1 MVENET
7 YQLIEKISTKNSYLS
22 KAKVELKNRD
32 FGLAEKDYIKVLEL
46 DENNVEAHFG
56 LLMCQNKCSDLS
68 ALSEYYL
75 HLYESNVPNSIKA
88 CDIDQKLIEEASEK
102 FYLPDYLEKQ
112 DIIDRFKYEGAF
124 YYDSYYNSRY
134 EDNQNIR
141 KEFDKDDLL
150 KWIRSSSD
158 KTATSF
164 IWNIKDEYERR
175 ITKASEDDK
184 YNATLVSTAYQRFML
199 RTYNELRVE
208 HKHLSDQRE
217 KDYVAFGKIADQSD
231 SIDELEN
238 TITRLTHFTDKPDH
252 TLYIDR
258 CYRRIDVI
266 KDKQKQTEKQQ
277 RIEDLI
283 KEGYDHLDA
292 RRIEQADE
300 SFIKALALDSD
311 NLEAHFGLLICDKG
325 LKNKEELIEF
335 YKNLY
340 FKDVKESIVA
350 CERNDVHINELAQ
363 KNEVEGY
370 LSKEEVFD
378 LYDYSN
384 YSFESVLKSRLEARS
399 LIEDEFKVDK
409 TLSYIV
415 KRDDPECK
423 EFYKEIISAYDE
435 RIDEAR
441 TEDDQN
447 YTTLNTDYQRF
458 LYRAYSN
465 LNVMHEEALDR
476 RRRDFNDA
484 VSLYNSTTDINELK
498 HLISRFADF
507 KGYDRA
513 DQYIGYCQRKI
524 QDLSESES
532 RRRFDEQVDMLL
544 TMGDDFL
551 TEGLFESAN
560 DEYKEVLALDAMNE
574 RALLGSLLVDS
585 RARNIDELEERYV
598 NLYKEDRVEQKKI
611 DVDETM
617 VDRKVAEF
625 AGEEISEEY
634 VRDLYTYNDFYYDS
648 LADIRINEKKLLV
661 DDFKLN
667 NILNRLLETGNSDI
681 KTFYNDVI
689 SVYDKRIA
697 DAVEADEKKK
707 DELISKYAT
716 FVKNKDEILQRQ
728 KREIFEK
735 HAEEIEAYYQE
746 NINIFDRKNL
756 SKKQLE
762 ALIRRFEVYPEYKDA
777 AVYIDQ
783 CRNRIS
789 EIDVADKNALIN
801 SLITQGEN
809 AINKEDFA
817 ASSIIFDRI
826 MKIEESP
833 VAHEG
838 SLLSRYRITSY
849 DELIDYYINKYKD
862 HEPEVLQAF
871 LPDEKHVLK
880 AIDKFYI
887 KDLMDDKYI
896 RSFYDYDL
904 TYESYL
910 NGRLRQEKALNQDL
924 DQDYDITYLLA
935 NDDTELKDTIKELRT
950 YFKKR
955 IAEAKKADEA
965 AIKVIKRNYAIFLK
979 NKDKELRDI
988 YSEFNETGNVPELD
1002 ESTEFQYEE
1011 IDEAAA
1017 PEKEKTAETVV
1028 KETAVNSKPIQE
1040 PVKADAKTKPQPVA
1054 EKPESKSKPALP
1066 SATNKIKKFENRKPA
1081 KPPVEKVKKEPKDRF
1096 IYIVVIVALAFL
1108 GVMGYFAY
1116 DRLIVPAN
1124 TYRQA
1129 EALAEAGQYDEAIE
1143 MFKSLKNYRD
1153 AADKVGETELL
1164 KADKLYAD
1172 GDIAA
1177 ALNIYKNYEDQADN
1191 VTKIKDDLIK
1201 KANVGDTV
1209 IFGEYEQDGLSSDG
1223 REFIEWI
1230 VLDKSDDALFLLS
1243 KYALEMQK
1251 FSLTEDSSYWEI
1263 SFVRS
1268 FLNRRFPDN
1277 AFNNENPSRVM
1288 DTTVFNYRIAN
1299 DDDPYD
1305 EIVSVDWS
1313 VQDMMPY
1320 ETVDKLFLLSIDE
1333 VDQYLKQSD
1342 RMTRATAYLIGMGTT
1357 ITSEGNCDWW
1367 LRSPG
1372 NEDVSSAYV
1381 KASDG
1386 QISSSMNPISN
1397 CVRPAM
1403 WLKISS

>member
-88 CDIDQKLIEEASEK
+88 CDIDQKLIEDAAEK

-112 DIIDRFKYEGAF
+112 DITDRFKYEGAF
-124 YYDSYYNSRY
+124 YYDSYYNARY

-141 KEFDKDDLL
+141 KEFDNDDLL
-150 KWIRSSSD
+150 KWIRSSAD

-164 IWNIKDEYERR
+164 VWNIKDEYERR

-199 RTYNELRVE
+199 RTYNELRIE
-208 HKHLSDQRE
+208 HKHLTEQRE
-217 KDYVAFGKIADQSD
+217 KDYIAYGKIADESD
-231 SIDELEN
+231 SIEELEN
-238 TITRLTHFTDKPDH
+238 TITKLTHFTDKPDH

-266 KDKQKQTEKQQ
+266 KEKQKQAEKEE
-277 RIEDLI
+277 RINDLI
-283 KEGYDHLDA
+283 KEGYDHLNA

-300 SFIKALALDSD
+300 SFIKALALDTD
-311 NLEAHFGLLICDKG
+311 NLEAHFGLLVCDKG

-340 FKDVKESIVA
+340 FKDVKEIIIA
-350 CERNDVHINELAQ
+350 CERNDVHINELAE

-370 LSKEEVFD
+370 LSKEDVFN
-378 LYDYSN
+378 LYDYSA
-384 YSFESVLKSRLEARS
+384 YSFDSVLKSRLEARS

-423 EFYKEIISAYDE
+423 EFYKEIISAYED
-435 RIDEAR
+435 RIDEAKA
-441 TEDDQN
+441 EDDQN

-458 LYRAYSN
+458 LYRAYSS
-465 LNVMHEEALDR
+465 LNALHEEALDR

-484 VSLYNSTTDINELK
+484 VSLFNSTKDINELK
-498 HLISRFADF
+498 RLISRFADF

-524 QDLSESES
+524 QELSESES
-532 RRRFDEQVDMLL
+532 RRRFDEQIDMLL

-551 TEGLFESAN
+551 SEGLFDSAE
-560 DEYKEVLALDAMNE
+560 DEYKEVLSLDYQNE
-574 RALLGSLLVDS
+574 RALLGTLLVDS
-585 RARNIDELEERYV
+585 RARNIEELEERYV
-598 NLYKEDRVEQKKI
+598 NLYKEDRSEQKKI
-611 DVDETM
+611 DVDQEM
-617 VDRKVAEF
+617 IDRKVKDF
-625 AGEEISEEY
+625 VGEEISEEFI
-634 VRDLYTYNDFYYDS
+634 RDLYFYNDLYYDS
-648 LADIRINEKKLLV
+648 LTDIRINEKKLLV

-667 NILNRLLETGNSDI
+667 NILNRLMDLGNAEI

-689 SVYDKRIA
+689 SVYDKRIS
-697 DAVEADEKKK
+697 DSIEADEKKK
-707 DELISKYAT
+707 DELLSKYAT
-716 FVKNKDEILQRQ
+716 FVKNKDEILERK
-728 KREIFEK
+728 KREVFER
-735 HAEEIEAYYQE
+735 HAEEIEAFYQE
-746 NINIFDRKNL
+746 NINVFAKKDL
-756 SKKQLE
+756 SKEELE
-762 ALIRRFEVYPEYKDA
+762 ALIKRFEIYPEYKDSA
-777 AVYIDQ
+777 IYIEQ
-783 CRNRIS
+783 CKNRIS
-789 EIDVADKNALIN
+789 KIELDAKNAMID
-801 SLITQGEN
+801 SLVSQGED
-809 AINKEDFA
+809 AINNDDFA
-817 ASSIIFDRI
+817 QAAIIFDRI

-849 DELIDYYINKYKD
+849 DELKDYYINKYSD

-871 LPDEKHVLK
+871 FPDEKHILK
-880 AIDKFYI
+880 AIDKFSI
-887 KDLMDDKYI
+887 KDLMDEKYI
-896 RSFYDYDL
+896 RSFYEYDL

-910 NGRLRQEKALNQDL
+910 KDRMRQEKALNRDL
-924 DQDYDITYLLA
+924 EQDYDITYLLA
-935 NDDTELKDTIKELRT
+935 NDDNELKETIKELRM

-955 IAEAKKADEA
+955 IAEAKKADELSL
-965 AIKVIKRNYAIFLK
+965 KVLKRNYAIFLR
-979 NKDKELRDI
+979 NKDRELRDI
-988 YSEFNETGNVPELD
+988 YTEFVETGNAPD
-1002 ESTEFQYEE
+1002 
-1011 IDEAAA
+1011 IDEFSDVYTDVDDIFDN
-1017 PEKEKTAETVV
+1017 EKEKKIETVIKDPSFGINPV
-1028 KETAVNSKPIQE
+1028 EAVSKEE
-1040 PVKADAKTKPQPVA
+1040 PEEKPVA
-1054 EKPESKSKPALP
+1054 EKPKSKAPAKSTLN
-1066 SATNKIKKFENRKPA
+1066 NKHVSVEKKEPV
-1081 KPPVEKVKKEPKDRF
+1081 KPPVVKAKKEPKDRF
-1096 IYIVVIVALAFL
+1096 IYIVAVFVLAFL
-1108 GVMGYFAY
+1108 GVLGYFAY

-1124 TYRQA
+1124 TYKQA
-1129 EALAEAGQYDEAIE
+1129 EALVEAGQYDEAIE

-1153 AADKVGETELL
+1153 AAEKVGETDLL
-1164 KADKLYAD
+1164 KADALYAD
-1172 GDIAA
+1172 GKIAD
-1177 ALNIYKNYEDQADN
+1177 ALNIMKNYEEQNDKVN
-1191 VTKIKDDLIK
+1191 TIKEDIIK
-1201 KANVGDTV
+1201 KANIGDTI

-1230 VLDKSDDALFLLS
+1230 VLDKADNNLFVIS
-1243 KYALEMQK
+1243 KNALEMQK

-1277 AFNNENPSRVM
+1277 AFNNENPTRVM
-1288 DTTVFNYRIAN
+1288 DTTVSNYRIAT

-1305 EIVSVDWS
+1305 EIVSVDWN

-1320 ETVDKLFLLSIDE
+1320 ETVDKLFLLSIEE

-1342 RMTRATAYLIGMGTT
+1342 RFAKASPYLIGQGTS

-1372 NEDVSSAYV
+1372 NEDISSAYI
-1381 KASDG
+1381 KGSDG
-1386 QISSSMNPISN
+1386 QVSSSMNPISN

-1403 WLKISS
+1403 WLKIS